1 MLKKYNFYIHISI
14 ILVFSLVIR
23 IFLLSKSGAIYS
35 GDSEEYIEVIKNI
48 LNGYGFSR
56 IDIVDGQMKPYS
68 NKPPLFFYASSLFY
82 KILNGKLENDIII
95 LNFLSSIL
103 TLLLWLYITYLITEN
118 KKITIITGWLLSINP
133 NLIYNSLTIMSD
145 TFYLLTFSLFVLF
158 FILSIKK
165 KNKYL
170 FFISGIS
177 MGISVLTRTV
187 LKAFWIFA
195 IIFIIF
201 VLKDEFK
208 KKIRY
213 SLLFLVGH
221 LLIIL
226 PYHIRNYIAFNSP
239 SPIEFH
245 QGIALT
251 WMIIPLIENTNYSP
265 LANKYP
271 TISRIIKSL
280 KGKEMVMEKELKLS
294 LKITDIKLCK
304 YLTVITL
311 YTIKENPIQY
321 LKLYIKNVINI
332 TTSSSS
338 YLLIIN
344 IFKNGFYEKQHK
356 IFKEFIL
363 DKKKKDLKEVLI
375 ILPNLFFRFINL
387 ILFIIFIVGIMVFY
401 KSSKEIT
408 AFLIILFSYVI
419 IVSSLALGYDRYRLP
434 IEPLISIFVVY
445 FLYNNIKGNI
455 CQKHQ

>member
-1 MLKKYNFYIHISI
+1 M
-14 ILVFSLVIR
+14 
-23 IFLLSKSGAIYS
+23 
-35 GDSEEYIEVIKNI
+35 EVIENI
-48 LNGYGFSR
+48 SNGYGFSR
-56 IDIVDGQMKPYS
+56 VDIADGQMKPYS
-68 NKPPLFFYASSLFY
+68 NKPPLFFYISSLFH

-118 KKITIITGWLLSINP
+118 KKITIITGWILSINP

-187 LKAFWIFA
+187 LKAFWIFG

-221 LLIIL
+221 LLIVL

-271 TISRIIKSL
+271 TISEIIKLL
-280 KGKEMVMEKELKLS
+280 KGREMVPEKELKLS
-294 LKITDIKLCK
+294 FKLSDIKLCK
-304 YLTVITL
+304 YLTLITL
-311 YTIKENPIQY
+311 YTIKENPLQY

-332 TTSSSS
+332 ITSSSS

-344 IFKNGFYEKQHK
+344 IFKNGFYDKQHK

-363 DKKKKDLKEVLI
+363 DKTKKDLKEILI

-387 ILFIIFIVGIMVFY
+387 IFFIIFIIGIMTFY
-401 KSSKEIT
+401 KNNNEIT
-408 AFLIILFSYVI
+408 AFLIILFSYII

-434 IEPLISIFVVY
+434 IEPLISICSIY
-445 FLYNNIKGNI
+445 LLYYKYHVLKNKFKI
-455 CQKHQ
+455 